1 MGVRIRQNR
10 QASFRRERSL
20 NQGGERMTKRYIIT
34 LMAANRVGI
43 LAAVTTS
50 LAELGG
56 DIQEVSQT
64 VMQRFFTIIMAAEF
78 PEGSDRAVIVDHIRG
93 VCRPFG
99 VEVSLKDP
107 DTELLQDLPPEGVE
121 RYSPTAEGQDKPGMV
136 RQISAASPDKRGSTS
151 PTSSPAGRRG
161 AEFVMVMELAVPGV
175 ERWPAAGS
183 WNSSEVAVGLIASLQ
198 HEDIF
203 SATNDPRPVAVA
215 QRLRRGRVRRETG
228 VAACDSCARPPSLKS
243 RNRPPCRKRMTSSPR
258 FAW

>member
-1 MGVRIRQNR
+1 
-10 QASFRRERSL
+10 
-20 NQGGERMTKRYIIT
+20 MTKRYIIT

-121 RYSPTAEGQDKPGMV
+121 RYFLTAEGQDKPGMV
-136 RQISAASPDKRGSTS
+136 RQISARLAQEGIDITDVF
-151 PTSSPAGRRG
+151 ARRADEG
-161 AEFVMVMELAVPGV
+161 QTFVMVMELAVPPGV
-175 ERWPAAGS
+175 DALALQRELEQLGS
-183 WNSSEVAVGLIASLQ
+183 AVGLIASLQ

-203 SATNDPRPVAVA
+203 SATNDPRPVRVA
-215 QRLRRGRVRRETG
+215 QRLRRAES
-228 VAACDSCARPPSLKS
+228 AAKPA
-243 RNRPPCRKRMTSSPR
+243 
-258 FAW
+258 